1 MPTRFWPLQ
10 IVAQSV
16 YLRGFHTFDVACRCQ
31 LLLQNSVKTS
41 VNHVPLAPASL
52 FLSVL
57 KLLAFSPTQLSPGIL
72 DWVDYALQLV
82 VERELLDQGE
92 LHQDYIRGGPA
103 EVSWTR
109 YTFDDYG
116 FG

>member
-10 IVAQSV
+10 MVAQSA
-16 YLRGFHTFDVACRCQ
+16 YLRGFYTFDVACRCQ
-31 LLLQNSVKTS
+31 LLHQNSGKTS

-72 DWVDYALQLV
+72 SWVGYALQPG
-82 VERELLDQGE
+82 VERELLERGE
-92 LHQDYIRGGPA
+92 LRQDYIRGGP
-103 EVSWTR
+103 V
-109 YTFDDYG
+109 
-116 FG
+116 